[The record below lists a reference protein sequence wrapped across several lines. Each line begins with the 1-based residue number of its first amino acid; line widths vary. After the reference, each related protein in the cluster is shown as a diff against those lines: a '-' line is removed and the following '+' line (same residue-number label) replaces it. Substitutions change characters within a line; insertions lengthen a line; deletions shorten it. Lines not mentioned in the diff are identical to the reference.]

1 MAENNNTIMDM
12 VRRFAGAD
20 PEAEDTVLEMCYR
33 AAVAWYEAAG
43 VPEEPENELWLF
55 WACNLAAWMYDNRG
69 NADANAAVPVYI
81 VTCVHQLRKPRTQSA
96 AGSSAGTEAGTQQGT
111 ASETGGSG
119 SEENNPEVSG

>member
-1 MAENNNTIMDM
+1 
-12 VRRFAGAD
+12 
-20 PEAEDTVLEMCYR
+20 
-33 AAVAWYEAAG
+33 
-43 VPEEPENELWLF
+43 
-55 WACNLAAWMYDNRG
+55 MYDNRG

-81 VTCVHQLRKPRTQSA
+81 VTSVHQLRKPRTQSA